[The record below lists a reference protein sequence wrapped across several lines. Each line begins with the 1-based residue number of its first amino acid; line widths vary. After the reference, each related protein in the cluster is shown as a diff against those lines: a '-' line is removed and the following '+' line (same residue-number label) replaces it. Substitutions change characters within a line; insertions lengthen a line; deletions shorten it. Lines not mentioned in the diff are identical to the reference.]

1 MKSKVRLSPEVKK
14 AAWEYVQKQLHIE
27 RGYIATCLLT
37 ACAAALH
44 DEFGFG
50 RERVERFAAAAY
62 HKMIGY
68 FDVDPDMWI
77 DMAAA
82 DCKRMGVEFEDYWIK
97 VRESGKIKEPVAP
110 PVLDEKQ
117 KAYLER
123 CRKYLPTS
131 EESRRL
137 HDGWKWMK

>member
-1 MKSKVRLSPEVKK
+1 MYKNS
-14 AAWEYVQKQLHIE
+14 HISSG
-27 RGYIATCLLT
+27 GYIATCLLT

-50 RERVERFAAAAY
+50 RERVERFATADY

-77 DMAAA
+77 GMAAS
-82 DCKRMGVEFEDYWIK
+82 DCKRMGVEFDGYWIK